1 MKEEQTKDEIER
13 PKDSPKPIVD
23 IHPQPNPAAY
33 DGPVVYGEI
42 NVSSRNPD
50 EVQQPGK
57 DAGAVADPRKSC
69 CAHQAPCGLTLEL
82 SGGGAVRL
90 NEMLGRNAKLVGPN
104 ECLLPT
110 KFAPDRENCDDNR
123 EPDPCHEQTERRR
136 AAERFGAA
144 AKTTTH
150 VRRRQ

>member
-82 SGGGAVRL
+82 SGGEAVRL
-90 NEMLGRNAKLVGPN
+90 ERNVRHQRPPKDAL
-104 ECLLPT
+104 
-110 KFAPDRENCDDNR
+110 
-123 EPDPCHEQTERRR
+123 HEQPCSDSNRC
-136 AAERFGAA
+136 
-144 AKTTTH
+144 
-150 VRRRQ
+150 